1 MKILLLAPEPFYQE
15 RGTPIAIRLL
25 AETLC
30 EQNNEVDL
38 LTYHEGKDISVKGLR
53 ILRIPK
59 IPFIKKVP
67 IGFSFRKFITD
78 IFFALALFG
87 ILFMNDY
94 DVLHAVEESIF
105 PAAFF
110 NIFWKK
116 KLIYD
121 MDSSLIEQLYERWGF
136 LKHFEKFLNLFE
148 IWAVKRSDIIV
159 PVCNYLAE
167 KAKLYKSQE
176 KVYLLEDIAF
186 ESEKP
191 LNHVD
196 NIREQFNITGIIALY
211 VGNLEHYQGID
222 LLLES
227 LALIDLKTSFALVII
242 GGSGKDVIKY
252 KNKAEE
258 LNISDK
264 IFFAG
269 HKPFAN
275 LQYYLEQGDIL
286 LSPRIKGKNTPMK
299 IFSYLSSGK
308 PILAT
313 NIESHTQILNSSCAY
328 LVNPE
333 PKNFSIGL
341 YELIEDKE
349 LRDKIGEQGKE
360 LAKKNYSRDTYKKKV
375 ENIYSKIN
383 YNQNFIPKSL

>member
-1 MKILLLAPEPFYQE
+1 MKILLLAPEPFFQE
-15 RGTPIAIRLL
+15 RGTPIAIKLL

-30 EQNNEVDL
+30 EQNNKVDL
-38 LTYHEGKDISVKGLR
+38 LTYHEGSDISFKGLR

-78 IFFALALFG
+78 IFFTFALLMLLF
-87 ILFMNDY
+87 INDY

-121 MDSSLIEQLYERWGF
+121 MDSSLIEQLCEKWVL
-136 LKHFEKFLNLFE
+136 LKNFEKFLNLFE
-148 IWAVKRSDIIV
+148 TWAVKKSNIVV

-167 KAKLYKSQE
+167 KAKLHKSQE
-176 KVYLLEDIAF
+176 NVYLLEDIAF
-186 ESEKP
+186 ESKKSLDYVE
-191 LNHVD
+191 
-196 NIREQFNITGIIALY
+196 NIRDQFNLRGIIALY

-222 LLLES
+222 LMLES
-227 LALIDLKTSFALVII
+227 LTLINSKTDFSLIII
-242 GGSGKDVIKY
+242 GGSNKDVNKY
-252 KNKAEE
+252 KDKAKN
-258 LNISDK
+258 LNISEK
-264 IFFAG
+264 VHFAG

-275 LQYYLEQGDIL
+275 LQFYLEQGDIL

-313 NIESHTQILNSSCAY
+313 NIESHTQVLDSSCAY

-333 PKNFSIGL
+333 SKNFSIGL
-341 YELIEDKE
+341 SELIENKE
-349 LRDKIGEQGKE
+349 LREKIGKSGKE
-360 LAKKNYSRDTYKKKV
+360 LAKKNYSLESYKKKV

-383 YNQNFIPKSL
+383 YQDFIPHSL